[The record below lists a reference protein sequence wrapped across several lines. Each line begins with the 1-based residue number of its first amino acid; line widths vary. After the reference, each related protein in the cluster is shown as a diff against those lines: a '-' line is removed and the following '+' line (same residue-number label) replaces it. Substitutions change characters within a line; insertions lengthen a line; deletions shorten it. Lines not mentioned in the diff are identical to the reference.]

1 MAAGLGFKDFTTGE
15 VLTAADVDGYL
26 MQGVWVFASAAARD
40 AAVTSPQ
47 EGNFA
52 YLKDTNVTTYYTGSA
67 WANLDTTG
75 MTNPMTTTG
84 DTIYSSSG
92 STPARLGIGS
102 TGQVLTVAG
111 GVPSWATPTTPS
123 AGANWTLLNSG
134 GTNLSGTT
142 TTVSGISGKDKI
154 LVIVSQA
161 STTAGLSQVGI
172 RLNSDTGSNY
182 FYYGGIVTATGT
194 SSDILKDFGTAYS
207 RIQLFLQSNNAA
219 SAGSG
224 SAIFTGCN
232 ASGVKVFTS
241 MGGATSSSSSTG
253 HEGYFV
259 NGYYD
264 SSSSITSVNIFGEST
279 FDAGKVF
286 VYTSD

>member
-1 MAAGLGFKDFTTGE
+1 MPITKASGNSVTAAAKGDLVVGSATNDAAVLGVGTNDQ
-15 VLTAADVDGYL
+15 VLTADSSTATGL
-26 MQGVWVFASAAARD
+26 KWAAA
-40 AAVTSPQ
+40 
-47 EGNFA
+47 GGG
-52 YLKDTNVTTYYTGSA
+52 GS
-67 WANLDTTG
+67 
-75 MTNPMTTTG
+75 
-84 DTIYSSSG
+84 
-92 STPARLGIGS
+92 
-102 TGQVLTVAG
+102 
-111 GVPSWATPTTPS
+111 
-123 AGANWTLLNSG
+123 NWTLLNSG

-194 SSDILKDFGTAYS
+194 TSNILKDFGTGYS
-207 RIQLFLQSNNAA
+207 RIQLFLQSNDAA

-241 MGGATSSSSSTG
+241 MGGATSSSGSNG

-286 VYTSD
+286 VYTSA